1 MNLCL
6 EITKLY
12 LAVLVGNTCEGSDN
26 ASERLVLKN
35 TNRPIC
41 QDLSFLAKTYFSFRW
56 I

>member
-1 MNLCL
+1 MNFCL

-12 LAVLVGNTCEGSDN
+12 VAVVGNTCEASYN
-26 ASERLVLKN
+26 VSERLVLKH